1 MNFFRFIQFGIAKV
15 FFWIRR
21 FMSLS
26 NFGKFPTFISS
37 VLFQLHSLSPLLAG
51 LPRLELD
58 LLVSKRDMLIFFS
71 LFSCCCSSWV
81 VSIFL
86 SSSSLILCSVSC
98 IILLS
103 PSTEIYTSTVVFF
116 SLKLSTRFFF
126 VSSVLCSS
134 LPLAGGWVFQTPH
147 WSPRT
152 MKWGVGGLWPHYQQ
166 LGVSC
171 SNLA

>member
-1 MNFFRFIQFGIAKV
+1 
-15 FFWIRR
+15 
-21 FMSLS
+21 MSLS

-37 VLFQLHSLSPLLAG
+37 ALFQLHSLSPLLAG

-71 LFSCCCSSWV
+71 LSVFLLLFILV

-98 IILLS
+98 ILLLS
-103 PSTEIYTSTVVFF
+103 PSTEIYTSTVVLF

-152 MKWGVGGLWPHYQQ
+152 MKWGWGGLWPHYQQ